1 MNNLNDKELIIEHDK
16 LIDDHSAIFKDET
29 HQKKGQIDKDIDEK
43 ETSRFENREIDFHLA
58 MSEINHKR
66 KQS

>member
-29 HQKKGQIDKDIDEK
+29 HQKKG
-43 ETSRFENREIDFHLA
+43 
-58 MSEINHKR
+58 
-66 KQS
+66 